1 MRDTDIT
8 DGHAFS
14 HKMEVDLDMLR
25 ALMQNVVGGEVDNAG
40 IVAVDERALR
50 QWSVELLK

>member
-14 HKMEVDLDMLR
+14 HKMEVNLDMLR